1 MPNKNSFVKFIHMT
15 ASVRET
21 RPCHIQITPQH
32 DQFKTRITPKLATAI
47 RSPNLQAQRILRS
60 KSYSCVAERN
70 RTVMV
75 VITLKTILDGKVGYH
90 ICQETT
96 ARRKWE
102 RTGNVLTFD
111 RNKLAQMYV
120 SALYQFSVGL
130 ENKPAKFSP
139 WSRILSCLV

>member
-1 MPNKNSFVKFIHMT
+1 MT

-75 VITLKTILDGKVGYH
+75 VITLKTILDGKVGY
-90 ICQETT
+90 IFVRKPQRGENENEQAMSLPLPETNLL
-96 ARRKWE
+96 RCML
-102 RTGNVLTFD
+102 VLCINF
-111 RNKLAQMYV
+111 Q
-120 SALYQFSVGL
+120 
-130 ENKPAKFSP
+130 
-139 WSRILSCLV
+139 LV